1 MTKSF
6 PNFEPRRPAAA
17 GNGDAQ
23 PVDKKETLEA
33 ELNREP
39 NPVKRFLKLLGP
51 GLVTGA
57 SDDDPSGIGT
67 YAMAGAALGY
77 ASLWLALATFP
88 LMTAI
93 QYICAKV
100 GLVTGRGMAGVIRHH
115 YPRPLLYPA
124 VLGLLIA

>member
-1 MTKSF
+1 GAVPTQSPGMTKSL

-17 GNGDAQ
+17 GNGDTQ

-39 NPVKRFLKLLGP
+39 NPVKRFLKMLGP

-67 YAMAGAALGY
+67 YATAGAQLGY
-77 ASLWLALATFP
+77 AMLWTALVTFP
-88 LMTAI
+88 LMASV
-93 QYICAKV
+93 QFICAKI
-100 GLVTGRGMAGVIRHH
+100 GLVSGRGIAGVLREH
-115 YPRPLLYPA
+115 YPRTL
-124 VLGLLIA
+124 